1 LTRFGGLVYIADP
14 PVSNTMPSANTSA
27 MSSPATTAAAA
38 PAVTAGARQRRKDAR
53 PNELLDAALDL
64 FVEKGFAATRA
75 EEVAQRAG
83 VSKGTL
89 YLYYPSKE
97 ELFKAVIARN
107 LSSRIAD
114 TAQQVQAWHGEM
126 APLLES
132 LLVQWWQ
139 QTYASPASGTF
150 KILVSEVR
158 NFPEIA
164 EYYVQQVIEPG
175 SALIGGIVARGVASG
190 EFGAVDV
197 ESVVH
202 SLVLP
207 MVMLCVHKHGLA
219 ACSQHQIDGHRFI
232 AEHVALV
239 VRGLRGLRGR
249 ASPVPDAAA
258 KARRPRQAR
267 P

>member
-1 LTRFGGLVYIADP
+1 MGPAILP
-14 PVSNTMPSANTSA
+14 P
-27 MSSPATTAAAA
+27 PAAT
-38 PAVTAGARQRRKDAR
+38 ARQRRKDAR
-53 PNELLDAALDL
+53 PAELLDAALTL

-97 ELFKAVIARN
+97 DLFKAVIAHN
-107 LSSRIAD
+107 LGSRIAD
-114 TAQQVQAWHGEM
+114 TAQQVQAWQGQM
-126 APLLES
+126 GPLLES

-139 QTYASPASGTF
+139 QIYASPAAGTF
-150 KILVSEVR
+150 KIIVSEVR

-164 EYYVQQVIEPG
+164 DYYVQQVIEPG
-175 SALIGGIVARGVASG
+175 SALIGGIVARGMASG
-190 EFGAVDV
+190 EFRKVDV

-207 MVMLCVHKHGLA
+207 MVMLCVHKHGMA
-219 ACSQHQIDGHRFI
+219 ACSGHVIDGHRFI

-239 VRGLRGLRGR
+239 VRGLQQPAQPPRGSKPAPRRLPR
-249 ASPVPDAAA
+249 A
-258 KARRPRQAR
+258 
-267 P
+267 

>member
-1 LTRFGGLVYIADP
+1 
-14 PVSNTMPSANTSA
+14 MPA
-27 MSSPATTAAAA
+27 ATPT
-38 PAVTAGARQRRKDAR
+38 PSTQRQRRKDAR
-53 PNELLDAALDL
+53 PSELLDAALEL
-64 FVEKGFAATRA
+64 FVEKGFTAARA

-97 ELFKAVIARN
+97 ELFKAVIVRN
-107 LSSRIAD
+107 LTSRIAD
-114 TAQQVQAWHGEM
+114 TAQQVEAWDGEM

-139 QTYASPASGTF
+139 ETYASPASGVF
-150 KILVSEVR
+150 KILIAEMR

-175 SALIGGIVARGVASG
+175 SALIGGIIARGIASG
-190 EFGAVDV
+190 EFRAVDV
-197 ESVVH
+197 ESTVH

-219 ACSQHQIDGHRFI
+219 ACTPHQIDGQRFI

-239 VRGLRGLRGR
+239 VRGLRQ
-249 ASPVPDAAA
+249 
-258 KARRPRQAR
+258 RPA
-267 P
+267 

>member
-1 LTRFGGLVYIADP
+1 MP
-14 PVSNTMPSANTSA
+14 P
-27 MSSPATTAAAA
+27 AA
-38 PAVTAGARQRRKDAR
+38 PTTSQRQRRKDAR
-53 PNELLDAALDL
+53 PLELLDAALEL
-64 FVEKGFAATRA
+64 FVEKGFAAARA

-97 ELFKAVIARN
+97 ELFKAVIVRN
-107 LSSRIAD
+107 LTSRIAA
-114 TAQQVQAWHGEM
+114 TAQQVQAWDGEM
-126 APLLES
+126 ATLLES

-139 QTYASPASGTF
+139 ETYASPASGVF
-150 KILVSEVR
+150 KILIAEMR

-175 SALIGGIVARGVASG
+175 SALIGSIIARGIGSG
-190 EFGAVDV
+190 EFRAVDV
-197 ESVVH
+197 ESTVH

-219 ACSQHQIDGHRFI
+219 ACTPHQIDGQRFI

-239 VRGLRGLRGR
+239 VRGLRNR
-249 ASPVPDAAA
+249 AA
-258 KARRPRQAR
+258 
-267 P
+267 

>member
-1 LTRFGGLVYIADP
+1 MP
-14 PVSNTMPSANTSA
+14 P
-27 MSSPATTAAAA
+27 AA
-38 PAVTAGARQRRKDAR
+38 PTTSQRQRRKDAR
-53 PNELLDAALDL
+53 PLELLDAALEL
-64 FVEKGFAATRA
+64 FVEKGFAAARA

-97 ELFKAVIARN
+97 ELFKAVIVRN
-107 LSSRIAD
+107 LTSRIAA
-114 TAQQVQAWHGEM
+114 TAQQVQAWDGEM
-126 APLLES
+126 ATLLES

-139 QTYASPASGTF
+139 ETYASPASGVF
-150 KILVSEVR
+150 KILIAEMR

-175 SALIGGIVARGVASG
+175 SALIGSIIARGIGSG
-190 EFGAVDV
+190 EFRAVDV
-197 ESVVH
+197 ESTVH

-219 ACSQHQIDGHRFI
+219 ACTPHQIDGQRFI

-239 VRGLRGLRGR
+239 VHGLRNR
-249 ASPVPDAAA
+249 AA
-258 KARRPRQAR
+258 
-267 P
+267 

>member
-1 LTRFGGLVYIADP
+1 
-14 PVSNTMPSANTSA
+14 MPRSLHTAR
-27 MSSPATTAAAA
+27 PGAT
-38 PAVTAGARQRRKDAR
+38 ARQRRKDAR
-53 PNELLDAALDL
+53 PQELLDAALAL
-64 FVEKGFAATRA
+64 FVEKGFAAARA

-97 ELFKAVIARN
+97 ELFKAVISSN

-114 TAQQVQAWHGEM
+114 TAQEAQAWTGDM
-126 APLLES
+126 AS
-132 LLVQWWQ
+132 LLDELLVAWWQ
-139 QTYASPASGTF
+139 QTYASPAAGVF

-164 EYYVQQVIEPG
+164 EFYVQQVIEPG
-175 SALIGGIVARGVASG
+175 SALIGGIVAKGVASG
-190 EFGAVDV
+190 EFREVDV
-197 ESVVH
+197 ECVVH

-239 VRGLRGLRGR
+239 VRGLRRD
-249 ASPVPDAAA
+249 ASPDPSHSRDV
-258 KARRPRQAR
+258 RRGPRQAR
-267 P
+267 T

>member
-1 LTRFGGLVYIADP
+1 MP
-14 PVSNTMPSANTSA
+14 P
-27 MSSPATTAAAA
+27 AA
-38 PAVTAGARQRRKDAR
+38 PTSQRQRRKDAR
-53 PNELLDAALDL
+53 PLELLDAALEL
-64 FVEKGFAATRA
+64 FVEKGFAAARA

-97 ELFKAVIARN
+97 ELFKAVIVRN
-107 LSSRIAD
+107 LTSRIAA
-114 TAQQVQAWHGEM
+114 TAQQVQAWDGEM
-126 APLLES
+126 ATLLES

-139 QTYASPASGTF
+139 ETYASPASGVF
-150 KILVSEVR
+150 KILIAEMR

-175 SALIGGIVARGVASG
+175 SALIGSIIARGIASG
-190 EFGAVDV
+190 EFRAVDV
-197 ESVVH
+197 ESTVH

-219 ACSQHQIDGHRFI
+219 VCTPHQIDGQRFI

-239 VRGLRGLRGR
+239 VRGLRNR
-249 ASPVPDAAA
+249 AA
-258 KARRPRQAR
+258 
-267 P
+267 

>member
-1 LTRFGGLVYIADP
+1 
-14 PVSNTMPSANTSA
+14 VS
-27 MSSPATTAAAA
+27 ATT
-38 PAVTAGARQRRKDAR
+38 PTLTARQRRKDAR
-53 PNELLDAALDL
+53 PAELLDAALDL

-75 EEVAQRAG
+75 EEVALRAG

-97 ELFKAVIARN
+97 ELFKAVIARS
-107 LSSRIAD
+107 LGARIAD
-114 TAQQVQAWHGEM
+114 TAQQVQAWRGQM
-126 APLLES
+126 GPLLES

-139 QTYASPASGTF
+139 HTYASPASGTF
-150 KILVSEVR
+150 KIIVSEVR

-164 EYYVQQVIEPG
+164 DFYVQQVIEPG
-175 SALIGGIVARGVASG
+175 SALIGSIVARGVASG
-190 EFGAVDV
+190 EFREVDL

-219 ACSQHQIDGHRFI
+219 ACSQHAIDGHRFI

-239 VRGLRGLRGR
+239 VRGLQHA
-249 ASPVPDAAA
+249 ASPPRDA
-258 KARRPRQAR
+258 KPVKRRPRA
-267 P
+267 

>member
-1 LTRFGGLVYIADP
+1 
-14 PVSNTMPSANTSA
+14 MPASVPSSTSTI
-27 MSSPATTAAAA
+27 SQ
-38 PAVTAGARQRRKDAR
+38 RQRRKDAR
-53 PNELLDAALDL
+53 PAELLDAALEL
-64 FVEKGFAATRA
+64 FVEKGFTAARA

-97 ELFKAVIARN
+97 ELFKAVIVRN
-107 LSSRIAD
+107 LTSRIAD
-114 TAQQVQAWHGEM
+114 TAQQVQAWQGEM

-139 QTYASPASGTF
+139 ETYASPASGVF
-150 KILVSEVR
+150 KILISEMR

-175 SALIGGIVARGVASG
+175 SALIGGIIARGIGSG
-190 EFGAVDV
+190 EFRAVDV
-197 ESVVH
+197 ESTVH

-219 ACSQHQIDGHRFI
+219 ACTPHQIDGQRFI

-239 VRGLRGLRGR
+239 VRGLRNR
-249 ASPVPDAAA
+249 AA
-258 KARRPRQAR
+258 
-267 P
+267 